1 VEEYDMVV
9 IEEMKQRRL
18 GMQNKAVARTIE
30 TLLMVVLDSIVL
42 SVIQLVYIPEVM
54 EQRESEHMELV
65 LIKSRGQG
73 WIP

>member
-1 VEEYDMVV
+1 MVV

-18 GMQNKAVARTIE
+18 GMQNKAVVGIIE
-30 TLLMVVLDSIVL
+30 ALLMVVLGSIVL

-65 LIKSRGQG
+65 LIKSR
-73 WIP
+73 